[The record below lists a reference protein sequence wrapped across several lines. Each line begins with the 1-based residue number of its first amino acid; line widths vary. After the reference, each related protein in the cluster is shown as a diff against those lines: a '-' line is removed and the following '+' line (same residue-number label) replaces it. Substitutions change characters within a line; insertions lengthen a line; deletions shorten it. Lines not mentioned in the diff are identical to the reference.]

1 MKTKSS
7 QALLSVGGAWR
18 EWACPALLIQMR
30 SSMRPAFNG
39 GPERHTTDSTMTAP
53 SNTYDVI
60 VVGGGISGR
69 SNSSK
74 LYFAVQGSQT
84 NCTSSGWSKHRAP
97 PLQDCCALY
106 KVVRQ
111 LLHTSYPCVVVVVVK
126 NWHSRCH
133 LMIVKTLIWQSAGFL
148 LHNVPSIFYAFA
160 SLPWGYL
167 CPCQPLYHH
176 SSAC

>member
-39 GPERHTTDSTMTAP
+39 GPGRHTTDSTMTAP

-84 NCTSSGWSKHRAP
+84 NCTSAADR
-97 PLQDCCALY
+97 
-106 KVVRQ
+106 
-111 LLHTSYPCVVVVVVK
+111 
-126 NWHSRCH
+126 
-133 LMIVKTLIWQSAGFL
+133 
-148 LHNVPSIFYAFA
+148 SIA
-160 SLPWGYL
+160 SLL
-167 CPCQPLYHH
+167 CRTAALCVRWSDNCCTQATRVLLLL
-176 SSAC
+176 SRSGTAAVI